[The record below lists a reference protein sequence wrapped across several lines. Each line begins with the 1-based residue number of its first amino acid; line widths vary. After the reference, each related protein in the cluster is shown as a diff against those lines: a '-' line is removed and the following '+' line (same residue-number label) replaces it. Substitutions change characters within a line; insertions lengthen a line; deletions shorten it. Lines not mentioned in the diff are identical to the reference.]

1 MWPPDDT
8 HENVRG
14 SVNPKLDPTQ
24 MRISRGVDKFMR
36 TNRLQPRTM
45 TCTETLTNRS
55 QTLDNVCWLILLLK
69 FFLSLFIYFERD
81 RVSMSRGGAERERE
95 RERIPSRFLTV
106 SAEPDAG
113 PELTNH
119 EIVT

>member
-1 MWPPDDT
+1 
-8 HENVRG
+8 
-14 SVNPKLDPTQ
+14 
-24 MRISRGVDKFMR
+24 
-36 TNRLQPRTM
+36 M
-45 TCTETLTNRS
+45 TCTETLTDRS
-55 QTLDNVCWLILLLK
+55 QTLDSVCWPILLLK

-95 RERIPSRFLTV
+95 RERSPSRFFTV
-106 SAEPDAG
+106 RAEPDAG